1 MGMNKIKILA
11 LGMFFLIC
19 SSFVQLEKGD
29 IYSTWWTPNKDA
41 KVRIFLAT
49 DGKVYGKITWLKEP
63 NDASGNPKKDV
74 NNKNENLRSRSVMN
88 LQILS
93 GFTYDESYKWT
104 EGKVYDAENGDYY
117 DCVLTL
123 KDKNTL
129 NVRGYIQS
137 PMFGKTVVFKRVE

>member
-1 MGMNKIKILA
+1 MNKIKLLVIGVLV
-11 LGMFFLIC
+11 LFC
-19 SSFVQLEKGD
+19 TSFIQLEKGD
-29 IYSTWWTPNKDA
+29 IYTTWWTPNKDA

-49 DGKVYGKITWLKEP
+49 NGKVYGKITWLKEP
-63 NDASGNPKKDV
+63 NDANGNPKKDV
-74 NNKNENLRSRSVMN
+74 NNKRDELKTREVMN

-93 GFTYDESYKWT
+93 GFSYDASYKWT
-104 EGKVYDAENGDYY
+104 GGKVYDAENGDSY

-137 PMFGKTVVFKRVE
+137 PIFGKTVVFKRVE